1 MKIQKGDTILVTA
14 GKDKGKKGNVERVSA
29 KDGLVLI
36 PGINLYKRHR
46 KKRDEKTPGGIME
59 YPRPLPIANVAI
71 LCPACKQPTRVGYT
85 VHKDEKVRICRKC
98 EGKL

>member
-1 MKIQKGDTILVTA
+1 MKIQKGDTIIVTA
-14 GKDKGKKGNVERVSA
+14 GKEKGKKGNVERVWA
-29 KDGLVLI
+29 KDGSVVV

-59 YPRPLPIANVAI
+59 YPRPLPSANVAI
-71 LCPACKQPTRVGYT
+71 LCPACKQPTRAGYT
-85 VHKDEKVRICRKC
+85 VTKGTKVRICRKC